1 VPPVTGGVEAVLGHH
16 ARLLRARG
24 WDVRLIAGR
33 GDAELVP
40 EVDSRHPD
48 VERLAWALPRGEFDA
63 GLFDRL
69 RGALRAH
76 LLPLLADRDVVVAH
90 NVLTMPFNLP
100 LASVLAEA
108 PAPVVAWT
116 HDVAWVNP
124 RYADY
129 RRPGSPYDL
138 LHRPGPGVTY
148 VAISAVRRRELAG
161 VFGVPAEAVAVVPN
175 GIDALAFW
183 GISTATRALAVRAGL
198 LDGRP
203 LVLVPVRLT
212 RRKRLELAVEAVARL
227 RGRYPQIRVAV
238 TGPLGP
244 HDPANRAYADE
255 LAALRSRLGLEDAV
269 SFLYELA
276 GAGRPHPVPDA
287 MLAELYRL
295 ADVVLLPSESEGFG
309 LPVLEAALSR
319 APLVATDL
327 EVLRE
332 VSGGG
337 LFTFAADAGP
347 EAVAAAVEEALASPH
362 TRLRSRVLARHDWPA
377 VASMLERVLDQAIEE
392 ARAR

>member
-1 VPPVTGGVEAVLGHH
+1 MLGHH

-24 WDVRLIAGR
+24 WDVRLVAGR
-33 GDAELVP
+33 GEAELVP

-48 VERLAWALPRGEFDA
+48 VERLAGLLARGEFDA
-63 GLFDRL
+63 GLFDGL
-69 RGALRAH
+69 CGALRAR

-100 LASVLAEA
+100 LASVLASAEV
-108 PAPVVAWT
+108 PVVGWT

-129 RRPGSPYDL
+129 RRPGPPYDL
-138 LHRPGPGVTY
+138 LHRSARGVTY
-148 VAISAVRRRELAG
+148 VAISEVRRRELAG
-161 VFGVPAEAVAVVPN
+161 VLGLPAEAVAVVPN

-183 GISTATRALAVRAGL
+183 GISAETRALATRAGL

-203 LVLVPVRLT
+203 LVLVPVRIT
-212 RRKRLELAVEAVARL
+212 RRKRLELAVEAAARL
-227 RGRYPQIRVAV
+227 RARHPHVRVVV

-244 HDPANRAYADE
+244 HDAANRAYAED
-255 LAALRSRLGLEDAV
+255 LLALRSRLGLDVAV
-269 SFLYELA
+269 RFLFEL
-276 GAGRPHPVPDA
+276 GEPGGPHPVSDA

-295 ADVVLLPSESEGFG
+295 ADAVLLPSESEGFG

-319 APLVATDL
+319 APLVAADL
-327 EVLRE
+327 DVLRE

-337 LFTFAADAGP
+337 LFTFAAGDGP
-347 EAVAAAVEEALASPH
+347 EEVAAAVEEALASPPA
-362 TRLRSRVLARHDWPA
+362 RLRTRVLARHDWPA
-377 VASMLERVLDQAIEE
+377 VASMIERVLDRAIEE
-392 ARAR
+392 AGAG